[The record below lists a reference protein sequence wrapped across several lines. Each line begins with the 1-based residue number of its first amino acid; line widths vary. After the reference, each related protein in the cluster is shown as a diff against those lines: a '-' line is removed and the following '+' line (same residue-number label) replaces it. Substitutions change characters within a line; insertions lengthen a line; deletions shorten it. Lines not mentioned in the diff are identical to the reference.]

1 MNKCKE
7 EYVNVPK
14 PNSLLILMKLVLK
27 NLSINGIVMVN
38 CKKNK
43 AHQPEINIDFWT
55 GLGPSKSLI
64 AASIIQTSGRIVSNI
79 IKIFSKS

>member
-1 MNKCKE
+1 MNKCIE

-27 NLSINGIVMVN
+27 NLSINGIVIVN
-38 CKKNK
+38 SKKNR
-43 AHQPEINIDFWT
+43 AHQPETNIDFWT
-55 GLGPSKSLI
+55 GLGPSISLM